1 MPTAPATVRRH
12 DIDALRGLAVLL
24 MVMVHVAATAP
35 PPSIGSTSALGYL
48 VAGLGGLAAPL
59 FVVLA
64 GWGAAGKPRSW
75 RSRCARAGLLLA
87 AQVLVNLCAPH
98 LYGPFT
104 PGVLSLFALL
114 ALIPWT
120 HPSQAVQ
127 RGVRA
132 TAAILPAV
140 VLVAPALQGPS
151 TWDGRVLV
159 ENPQDLLGHLLLTGL
174 YPFVPWCGLAW
185 LGVMVRTHGAAIRQA
200 GIVWSLCG
208 VVVCGLLL
216 FRASEQGVPWAAS
229 TSPNGQAFLTF
240 FPANAPFL
248 LAASTGVLLLWTTGA
263 WLARAPGLPALGRLS
278 LTVYVAHTP
287 LLWLLHRTVEAP
299 SAILSAGLVIA
310 LTFVWWPIAAF
321 WPESVRT
328 WTFEAALSKV

>member
-1 MPTAPATVRRH
+1 
-12 DIDALRGLAVLL
+12 

-35 PPSIGSTSALGYL
+35 PPSVGPTSALGYI

-64 GWGAAGKPRSW
+64 GWGAAGKPRLW

-98 LYGPFT
+98 LYDPFT

-114 ALIPWT
+114 ALVPWT

-127 RGVRA
+127 RVVRV
-132 TAAILPAV
+132 TAAMLPAV
-140 VLVAPALQGPS
+140 VLLAPPLQGPS
-151 TWDGRVLV
+151 VWDERVLV
-159 ENPQDLLGHLLLTGL
+159 GGLQDVVSHLLLTGL
-174 YPFVPWCGLAW
+174 YPLIPWCGLAW
-185 LGVMVRTHGAAIRQA
+185 LGVMLRTHGNAMRQLSTA
-200 GIVWSLCG
+200 WCSCG

-216 FRASEQGVPWAAS
+216 YRAGQTGVPWAAP
-229 TSPNGQAFLTF
+229 TSPDGQALLTF

-248 LAASTGVLLLWTTGA
+248 LAASTGVLILWATGA
-263 WLARAPGLPALGRLS
+263 WLARAPNLPALGRLS

-287 LLWLLHRTVEAP
+287 MLWLLHRTVEAP
-299 SAILSAGLVIA
+299 SAALSAGLVIA
-310 LTFVWWPIAAF
+310 LTLVWWPIAAF
-321 WPESVRT
+321 WPEDWRR
-328 WTFEAALSKV
+328 WTFEGALSKA